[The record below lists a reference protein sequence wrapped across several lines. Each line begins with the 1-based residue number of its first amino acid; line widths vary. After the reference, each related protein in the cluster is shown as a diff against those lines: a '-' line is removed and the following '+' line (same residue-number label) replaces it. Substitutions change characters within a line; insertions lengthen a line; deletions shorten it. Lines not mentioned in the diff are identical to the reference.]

1 MARQPA
7 KPALLNRIQ
16 LKCGVPKAVDGNVKP
31 TFRRDTDVQP
41 AQIGLQ
47 GIKIVPRVGFRC
59 AGRVGT
65 ISPSYGVLPNHVELL
80 FNSSREW
87 DVCFLIGGVP
97 PISRFVMHDLTLDVT
112 TSSFQF

>member
-65 ISPSYGVLPNHVELL
+65 IFPSYGILPNPRGTAIQQSTRLGCL
-80 FNSSREW
+80 FLDRWGTS
-87 DVCFLIGGVP
+87 DQPVC
-97 PISRFVMHDLTLDVT
+97 DA
-112 TSSFQF
+112 